1 MLQTEGL
8 KKKANKKLN
17 KLFTQT
23 LMRVQN
29 FNLKLNSTLLLTL
42 KKRYIKQL
50 EKYGKWCYN
59 KYVTN

>member
-29 FNLKLNSTLLLTL
+29 FNLKLNSTLLLTF
-42 KKRYIKQL
+42 KKRYIKPL

-59 KYVTN
+59 KLVTY

>member
-29 FNLKLNSTLLLTL
+29 FNLKLNSTLLLTF
-42 KKRYIKQL
+42 KKRYIKPL

-59 KYVTN
+59 KHVTY